1 MIMDER
7 ITYILRY
14 KAKSSIFCEQEQE
27 AEERIRKRKKEIC
40 ESENASI
47 RDFHWDT
54 KIVYG
59 ENDNIRVTISC
70 LPFSEFETK
79 TADELS
85 EELCEAKKELE
96 KLKEEL
102 EEIEDLDEDEL
113 EDYDFDSVKEYLE
126 RLEEQEDDIFLLEA
140 DIEVIETVLEEKS
153 QDDFKKI

>member
-14 KAKSSIFCEQEQE
+14 KAKSSIFCEEEQE
-27 AEERIRKRKKEIC
+27 AEERIRKRKKKIC

-59 ENDNIRVTISC
+59 ENDNIRITISC

-85 EELCEAKKELE
+85 EELCEAK
-96 KLKEEL
+96 EEL
-102 EEIEDLDEDEL
+102 EELEDELDEIEDLDEDDYD
-113 EDYDFDSVKEYLE
+113 DYDFDSKEEYKEKLKE
-126 RLEEQEDDIFLLEA
+126 LEDDIFLLEA
-140 DIEVIETVLEEKS
+140 DIEVIEMILKENTR
-153 QDDFKKI
+153 DDPL